1 MTAPCTAAV
10 RRPPRPL
17 VRRLVGQLGRP
28 PAGRLVRLP
37 AGRLVRLPAGLPGPR
52 LPAGLPSPRLLRP
65 LHRLRLRTRPD
76 LRPAREEG
84 QIGVLALGLFV
95 LATLLIL
102 GTVDVTAAQLARMRL
117 LDTADSAALDA
128 ADSLDVRSAYENG
141 VVDRLAL
148 TDQSVASAA
157 SAHLAR
163 TPRPAG
169 ITSWSVVPETGAD
182 GDTAIVTL
190 QGTATLPMS
199 GWVLDSLG
207 GSVTIT
213 VTSRARAPLG

>member
-1 MTAPCTAAV
+1 MTPTYAV
-10 RRPPRPL
+10 SLPRRLRGLPARLRRTPARPP
-17 VRRLVGQLGRP
+17 QGR
-28 PAGRLVRLP
+28 A
-37 AGRLVRLPAGLPGPR
+37 A
-52 LPAGLPSPRLLRP
+52 
-65 LHRLRLRTRPD
+65 
-76 LRPAREEG
+76 EEG

-128 ADSLDVRSAYENG
+128 ADSLDEASAYENG
-141 VVDRLAL
+141 VLDRLAL
-148 TDQSVASAA
+148 TDESVAGAA

-163 TPRPAG
+163 TPRPPG
-169 ITSWSVVPETGAD
+169 ITSWSVVPETGAE
-182 GDTAIVTL
+182 GDTAVVTL

-213 VTSRARAPLG
+213 VTSRARAPLR

>member
-1 MTAPCTAAV
+1 MTSTWGARLTPWV
-10 RRPPRPL
+10 RRM
-17 VRRLVGQLGRP
+17 V
-28 PAGRLVRLP
+28 AELVRLP
-37 AGRLVRLPAGLPGPR
+37 ADLQLIRQLVRQLVRQLGLPAALSMRHMRRRMGARPGPG
-52 LPAGLPSPRLLRP
+52 PAP
-65 LHRLRLRTRPD
+65 
-76 LRPAREEG
+76 EEG

-95 LATLLIL
+95 LATLLVL
-102 GTVDVTAAQLARMRL
+102 GTIDVTSAQLARVRL

-128 ADSLDVRSAYENG
+128 ADSLDESSAYENG

-148 TDQSVASAA
+148 TDESVVSAA

-163 TPRPAG
+163 TPRPPG
-169 ITSWSVVPETGAD
+169 IASWSVVPETGAD
-182 GDTAIVTL
+182 GDTAVVTL

-199 GWVLDSLG
+199 GWVLDRPG

>member
-1 MTAPCTAAV
+1 MTATRAWSLRRLLTRLG
-10 RRPPRPL
+10 RRP
-17 VRRLVGQLGRP
+17 
-28 PAGRLVRLP
+28 A
-37 AGRLVRLPAGLPGPR
+37 A
-52 LPAGLPSPRLLRP
+52 
-65 LHRLRLRTRPD
+65 
-76 LRPAREEG
+76 EEG

-95 LATLLIL
+95 LATLLVL

-148 TDQSVASAA
+148 TDESVGSAA
-157 SAHLAR
+157 AAHLAR
-163 TPRPAG
+163 TPRPPG
-169 ITSWSVVPETGAD
+169 IASWSLAPETGAD
-182 GDTAIVTL
+182 GDTAVVTL

-199 GWVLDSLG
+199 GWVLESLG